1 MIRKMAKESF
11 IFQMEENM
19 MGIGRTIKEAARVF
33 FIGKMVKNTM
43 VSGWTINR
51 MVKGSFIYLKE
62 ENMMVIGKM
71 IKEAAKGFI
80 IGQTDKN
87 MLVSGRIIKK
97 MEMVS

>member
-1 MIRKMAKESF
+1 
-11 IFQMEENM
+11 
-19 MGIGRTIKEAARVF
+19 
-33 FIGKMVKNTM
+33 M

-51 MVKGSFIYLKE
+51 MVKGSFIYLME
-62 ENMMVIGKM
+62 ENMTVIGKM

-87 MLVSGRIIKK
+87 MLVNGRMIKK